1 METVFRPIKVPI
13 RSIQDWATEAL
24 RRVGLS
30 GPDAEVTAASLA
42 FADARGVH
50 THGFVRLATYVQR
63 VRAGGIN
70 GSGRPRIA
78 SDLGALVIVDA
89 DHVAGASSGAYGSD
103 LAIERACRH
112 GIGCAAVR
120 NANHFGVAAFYGNR
134 IADAGLLGIVACN
147 TDKVMCAP
155 EGGRAVLGTN
165 PLAVAVPMPAETR
178 PQLDMATTQ
187 VSQGRLIIAARDGEP
202 IPLGWAVDSEG
213 QPTTSAAAG
222 LRGALLPAGGP
233 KGFGLSFAIDALVAL
248 SGALTSHEVGALY
261 GDPAQPQRLGQLFI
275 AIRADGGAPL
285 QEYQQ
290 RVSGLVEAI
299 HRSGPASAER
309 HPVAPGEPELERVH
323 QNQGLLSLTSTLF
336 ESFAEIAAATGVAL
350 PGELRHAG
358 LQHAPAPLNEDTP
371 KEHPPPWQ

>member
-134 IADAGLLGIVACN
+134 IADAGLLGIVAC
-147 TDKVMCAP
+147 TS
-155 EGGRAVLGTN
+155 GT
-165 PLAVAVPMPAETR
+165 R
-178 PQLDMATTQ
+178 
-187 VSQGRLIIAARDGEP
+187 
-202 IPLGWAVDSEG
+202 
-213 QPTTSAAAG
+213 
-222 LRGALLPAGGP
+222 
-233 KGFGLSFAIDALVAL
+233 
-248 SGALTSHEVGALY
+248 
-261 GDPAQPQRLGQLFI
+261 
-275 AIRADGGAPL
+275 DGGA
-285 QEYQQ
+285 
-290 RVSGLVEAI
+290 
-299 HRSGPASAER
+299 
-309 HPVAPGEPELERVH
+309 
-323 QNQGLLSLTSTLF
+323 T
-336 ESFAEIAAATGVAL
+336 AT
-350 PGELRHAG
+350 P
-358 LQHAPAPLNEDTP
+358 T
-371 KEHPPPWQ
+371 